1 MSSDHGGWFM
11 ASEKPTTKVA
21 QREATTKRLLE
32 VARRQFTEHGYAQT
46 ATEAIVE
53 EAGVTRGALYHH
65 FGSKD
70 GLFKAVVEVV
80 QQDVAK
86 RIEEAVSKT
95 NDPWQQLL
103 IGCKTFLTAS
113 MDADIQQ
120 IMLVDAPAVLGFE
133 TWREIDSQNSM
144 RLLQESVQELVD
156 KKMIQTPSVE
166 AFTHLLSGAMNEA
179 ALWVARSP
187 NPKKPLSEATKTL
200 EHLLEAVRKT

>member
-1 MSSDHGGWFM
+1 MVV
-11 ASEKPTTKVA
+11 EKPMTKAA

-32 VARRQFTEHGYAQT
+32 IARQQFTKHGYAKT
-46 ATEAIVE
+46 ATETIVE

-80 QQDVAK
+80 QQDVAA
-86 RIEEAVSKT
+86 RIEKAVIKR
-95 NDPWQQLL
+95 NDPWEQLF

-113 MDADIQQ
+113 MEADIQQ

-133 TWREIDSQNSM
+133 TWRKIDSQNSM
-144 RLLQESVQELVD
+144 RLLRESVQELAD
-156 KKMIQTPSVE
+156 KKIIQTPSAE

-179 ALWVARSP
+179 ALWVARSA
-187 NPKKPLSEATKTL
+187 NPKQTLTEAIKTL
-200 EHLLEAVRKT
+200 EHWLNSIKHS

>member
-1 MSSDHGGWFM
+1 MTV
-11 ASEKPTTKVA
+11 EKPTTKAA

-32 VARRQFTEHGYAQT
+32 IARVHFTKHGYAQT
-46 ATEAIVE
+46 ATEKIVE

-70 GLFKAVVEVV
+70 GLFKAVVETV
-80 QQDVAK
+80 QQDVAAE
-86 RIEEAVSKT
+86 IEKAISKT
-95 NDPWQQLL
+95 NDPWEQLL

-120 IMLVDAPAVLGFE
+120 IMLLDAPAVLGFE

-156 KKMIQTPSVE
+156 KKIIQTPSVE

-179 ALWVARSP
+179 ALWVARSK
-187 NPKKPLSEATKTL
+187 NPKQTLTEATKTL
-200 EHLLEAVRKT
+200 EHLLNSVRRA

>member
-1 MSSDHGGWFM
+1 MEKLFM
-11 ASEKPTTKVA
+11 AIEKPTTKAA

-32 VARRQFTEHGYAQT
+32 VARQQFTKHGYAQT
-46 ATEAIVE
+46 ATEAIVD

-65 FGSKD
+65 FESKE

-80 QQDVAK
+80 QKDVAS
-86 RIEEAVSKT
+86 RIEAAVSKS

-120 IMLVDAPAVLGFE
+120 IMLLDAPAVLGFE

-144 RLLQESVQELVD
+144 RLLRESVQELVD
-156 KKMIQTPSVE
+156 KKVIRTPSVE

-179 ALWVARSP
+179 ALWVARSA
-187 NPKKPLSEATKTL
+187 NPKQTLQEATKTL
-200 EHLLEAVRKT
+200 EHLLNSVHRIVK

>member
-1 MSSDHGGWFM
+1 VAG
-11 ASEKPTTKVA
+11 EKPMTKVA

-32 VARRQFTEHGYAQT
+32 IARQQFTKNGYAQT

-70 GLFKAVVEVV
+70 GLFKAVVEAV
-80 QQDVAK
+80 QQDVAL
-86 RIEEAVSKT
+86 RIEKAVSKY
-95 NDPWQQLL
+95 NDPWEQLL
-103 IGCKTFLTAS
+103 VGCKTFLTAS

-120 IMLVDAPAVLGFE
+120 IMLLDAPAVLGFE

-144 RLLQESVQELVD
+144 RLLRESIEELVD
-156 KKMIQTPSVE
+156 KKVIQTPSAE

-179 ALWVARSP
+179 ALWVARSA
-187 NPKKPLSEATKTL
+187 NPKQTLIEATKTL
-200 EHLLEAVRKT
+200 EHLLNSIKS

>member
-1 MSSDHGGWFM
+1 MSSNHGGRFM
-11 ASEKPTTKVA
+11 TSEKPTTKAA

-32 VARRQFTEHGYAQT
+32 IARQQFTKHRYA
-46 ATEAIVE
+46 
-53 EAGVTRGALYHH
+53 
-65 FGSKD
+65 
-70 GLFKAVVEVV
+70 LFKAVVEVV
-80 QQDVAK
+80 QQDVAA

-95 NDPWQQLL
+95 SDPWQQLL
-103 IGCKTFLTAS
+103 IGCKTFLSAS

-144 RLLQESVQELVD
+144 RLLQESIQELVN
-156 KKMIQTPSVE
+156 KKIIQTPSVE

-187 NPKKPLSEATKTL
+187 QPKKTLAEATKTL
-200 EHLLEAVRKT
+200 EHLLNSVRRS

>member
-1 MSSDHGGWFM
+1 M
-11 ASEKPTTKVA
+11 AGEKPTTKVA

-32 VARRQFTEHGYAQT
+32 IARQQFTKHGYAQT

-65 FGSKD
+65 FESKE

-80 QQDVAK
+80 QQEVAV
-86 RIEEAVSKT
+86 RIEEAVSKH

-120 IMLVDAPAVLGFE
+120 IMLLDAPAVLGFE
-133 TWREIDSQNSM
+133 TWREIDRQNSM

-156 KKMIQTPSVE
+156 KKIIATPSAE

-179 ALWVARSP
+179 ALWVARSTQ
-187 NPKKPLSEATKTL
+187 PKKTLAEAARTL
-200 EHLLEAVRKT
+200 EHLLNSVRRS

>member
-1 MSSDHGGWFM
+1 MTID
-11 ASEKPTTKVA
+11 KPMTKAA

-32 VARRQFTEHGYAQT
+32 VARAQFTKHGYAQT

-65 FGSKD
+65 FGSKE
-70 GLFKAVVEVV
+70 GLFKAVVEAV
-80 QQDVAK
+80 QKDVAS
-86 RIEEAVSKT
+86 RIEEAVSKH

-120 IMLVDAPAVLGFE
+120 IMLIDAPAVLGFE

-144 RLLQESVQELVD
+144 HLLRESVQELVD
-156 KKMIQTPSVE
+156 KKVIRTPSVE

-179 ALWVARSP
+179 ALWVARSAK
-187 NPKKPLSEATKTL
+187 PKQTLHEATKTL
-200 EHLLEAVRKT
+200 EHLLNSVRRS

>member
-1 MSSDHGGWFM
+1 M
-11 ASEKPTTKVA
+11 AVEKPTTKAA
-21 QREATTKRLLE
+21 QREVTTKRLLE
-32 VARRQFTEHGYAQT
+32 VARVHFTKHGYAQT
-46 ATEAIVE
+46 ATEKIVE

-80 QQDVAK
+80 QQDVAVQ
-86 RIEEAVSKT
+86 IEAAVSKT

-133 TWREIDSQNSM
+133 TWREIDSQTSM
-144 RLLQESVQELVD
+144 HLLQENIQELVD
-156 KKMIQTPSVE
+156 KKIIGIPYVE

-179 ALWVARSP
+179 ALWVVRSK
-187 NPKKPLSEATKTL
+187 NPKQALTEAIKTL
-200 EHLLEAVRKT
+200 EHLLESVKR

>member
-1 MSSDHGGWFM
+1 M
-11 ASEKPTTKVA
+11 AVEKPVTKAA
-21 QREATTKRLLE
+21 QREATTRRLLE
-32 VARRQFTEHGYAQT
+32 VARQHFTKHGYAQT

-53 EAGVTRGALYHH
+53 AAGVTRGALYHH

-80 QQDVAK
+80 QQEVAA

-95 NDPWQQLL
+95 SDPWRQLL
-103 IGCKTFLTAS
+103 SGCKTFLTAS

-144 RLLQESVQELVD
+144 RLLRENIQELVD
-156 KKMIQTPSVE
+156 KKVIQTPSVE

-179 ALWVARSP
+179 ALWVARSQ
-187 NPKKPLSEATKTL
+187 NPKQTLAEATKTL
-200 EHLLEAVRKT
+200 EHLLDSVRHS

>member
-1 MSSDHGGWFM
+1 MP
-11 ASEKPTTKVA
+11 SEKPTTKVA

-32 VARRQFTEHGYAQT
+32 VARQQFTKHGYAQT

-65 FGSKD
+65 FGSKE

-80 QQDVAK
+80 QQDVAT

-120 IMLVDAPAVLGFE
+120 IMLIDAPAVLGFE
-133 TWREIDSQNSM
+133 AWREIDSQNSM
-144 RLLQESVQELVD
+144 QLLQKSIQELVN

-166 AFTHLLSGAMNEA
+166 AFTHLLSGAMND
-179 ALWVARSP
+179 L
-187 NPKKPLSEATKTL
+187 
-200 EHLLEAVRKT
+200 

>member
-1 MSSDHGGWFM
+1 MYVKRKDM
-11 ASEKPTTKVA
+11 TIEKPMTKAA

-32 VARRQFTEHGYAQT
+32 IARQQFTTHGYAQT

-80 QQDVAK
+80 QQDVAA

-103 IGCKTFLTAS
+103 IGCKTFLSAS

-144 RLLQESVQELVD
+144 RLLQENIRQLAD
-156 KKMIQTPSVE
+156 KKTIQTPSVE

-179 ALWVARSP
+179 ALWVARSG
-187 NPKKPLSEATKTL
+187 NPKKALVEATETL
-200 EHLLEAVRKT
+200 EHLLDSVRQP